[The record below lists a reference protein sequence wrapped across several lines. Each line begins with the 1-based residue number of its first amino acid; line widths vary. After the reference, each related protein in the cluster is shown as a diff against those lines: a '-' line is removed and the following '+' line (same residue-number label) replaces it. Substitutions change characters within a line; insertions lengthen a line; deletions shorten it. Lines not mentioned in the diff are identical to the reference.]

1 MEPEQSYHYGF
12 NCLAFLDILGQRR
25 LLRQLPSLP
34 RKDEETTKLL
44 KETAGYVLRLRKQ
57 LSDCFEAFGR
67 PTPFLTALPDDAQ
80 KRIINARRGVKYR
93 GFSDSIIM
101 SVSFREDEEQ
111 VASIIGVYG
120 CMAACCILH
129 LVALSLRRPI
139 RGGIDV
145 GLGMDIT
152 DDEVYGPVLER
163 AHYLEAELADYPRI
177 LVGEELSHYLD
188 EVQRQ
193 PSSSTISRLAPSLAS
208 RCQRLITVDTDG
220 FRMLDFLGEA
230 MAEVGEPDQRPILF
244 GMASDYINEQKQMAL
259 SRGDHKHLSRY
270 FRLGAYFGKQSKL
283 WT

>member
-1 MEPEQSYHYGF
+1 MEPEGSYHYGF

-25 LLRQLPSLP
+25 LLRQLPPLP
-34 RKDEETTKLL
+34 TKDGETTKLI

-57 LSDCFEAFGR
+57 LADCFEAFGA
-67 PTPFLTALPDDAQ
+67 PTPFLTVLPDDAQ

-101 SVSFREDEEQ
+101 SVSFRDDEEQ

-129 LVALSLRRPI
+129 LVALSLKRPI

-145 GLGMDIT
+145 GLGMDIA
-152 DDEVYGPVLER
+152 DDEAYGPVLER
-163 AHYLEAELADYPRI
+163 AHYLEAEFADYPRI
-177 LVGEELSHYLD
+177 LVGAELSHYLD
-188 EVQRQ
+188 EVQQQR
-193 PSSSTISRLAPSLAS
+193 SSSSFGRLAQSLAS
-208 RCQRLITVDTDG
+208 KCQRLITVDTDG

-230 MAEVGEPDQRPILF
+230 MAGVGEQDQRPILF
-244 GMASDYINEQKQMAL
+244 GMASDYIKEQKQIGL

-270 FRLGAYFGKQSKL
+270 FRLGAYLESRSKL